1 LQVSLDL
8 SPLDDHVMKP
18 LRSRRVKCDETNPY
32 CQRCL
37 KLKLAC
43 GGYPD
48 WKLWRSR
55 KSQTAR
61 ILPKGNPPAVGQ
73 LQTVLRVHQKSQIH
87 VISSESQPLN
97 EQEGQYFRIYLESI
111 AKQIH
116 APFKSSLWERLIPQ
130 ISEREPFIRQAIVA
144 IGAISKAGVA
154 VDRAVQNADHQFVEY
169 QYALKQYGKAL
180 KGMRDAINGG
190 KHDLRKAM
198 IACLLVFTFEGML
211 GNQASAAGHAES
223 GLMLL
228 YRYMNGENSTQIPW
242 QIRKDWCEHLFE
254 EELLHTFTVLDLQ
267 VLLFMDHRS
276 QEVHRKMKDEQNM
289 IISRAP
295 EELKS
300 LDMITRVWQHM
311 MSRNYHFCK
320 ELQGLNLKKLEE
332 ARADTRWEESANM
345 KADELLLSSA
355 TETTIP
361 LQKEKLK
368 YLNEI
373 NRWSMASRKVFEAVA
388 AGTSEHEKLLAAVL
402 QVQAKGGYIML
413 AGAFFTAETSYD
425 VFLPEFTTIVNLSA
439 FLLAQGKD
447 LQDCRAVKPPR
458 FNFHVGIVPYLFL
471 VGSRC
476 RLDAVRQKAIDLL
489 LSSNYREGIWDA
501 HAVAH
506 MAKWLRSI
514 ELGGMQPDGSIPEEH
529 RAILTAVN
537 IDLHRKR
544 AKLACS
550 QRTKDGPKTTETLL
564 TW

>member
-1 LQVSLDL
+1 
-8 SPLDDHVMKP
+8 M
-18 LRSRRVKCDETNPY
+18 
-32 CQRCL
+32 
-37 KLKLAC
+37 
-43 GGYPD
+43 
-48 WKLWRSR
+48 
-55 KSQTAR
+55 
-61 ILPKGNPPAVGQ
+61 PKGNPPAVGQ
-73 LQTVLRVHQKSQIH
+73 LQTVLRVHEKSQIH
-87 VISSESQPLN
+87 VVSSGAQALN
-97 EQEGQYFRIYLESI
+97 EQEGQYFRIYLDSI

-130 ISEREPFIRQAIVA
+130 ISEREPFIRQAIIA

-154 VDRAVQNADHQFVEY
+154 FERAVQNADHQFVEY

-211 GNQASAAGHAES
+211 GNQASAAAHAES

-242 QIRKDWCEHLFE
+242 QIRKDWCDHLLE
-254 EELLHTFTVLDLQ
+254 EELLHTFTILDLQ

-295 EELKS
+295 EEFKS
-300 LDMITRVWQHM
+300 LDMVTRLWQHM

-320 ELQGLNLKKLEE
+320 DLQGLALKKLEE

-345 KADELLLSSA
+345 EADELLLSSA

-373 NRWSMASRKVFEAVA
+373 NRWNMASRKVFEAVA
-388 AGTSEHEKLLAAVL
+388 TGTSEHEKLLAAVL

-413 AGAFFTAETSYD
+413 AGAFFTTETAYD
-425 VFLPEFTTIVNLSA
+425 VFLPEFTTIVTLSA
-439 FLLAQGKD
+439 FLLAQGND
-447 LQDCRAVKPPR
+447 LQDCRAVAPPR
-458 FNFHVGIVPYLFL
+458 FNFNVGIVPYLFL
-471 VGSRC
+471 AGSRC

-506 MAKWLRSI
+506 MAKWLRSV
-514 ELGGMQPDGSIPEEH
+514 ELGGMEPDGTILEEH